1 MCDGSHVEAGM
12 HSMLPDDQ
20 RGSCDTVRGG
30 GDTQEDKKFLAVVMS
45 IRNFTRGIIS
55 NLVETE
61 ILGGWNYLVGKKER
75 KAIRYF
81 INVQLSH

>member
-1 MCDGSHVEAGM
+1 MKQACIVCYLMTKEGHVIQFGGAG
-12 HSMLPDDQ
+12 
-20 RGSCDTVRGG
+20 
-30 GDTQEDKKFLAVVMS
+30 TQEDKKFLAVVMS